1 MEESKGR
8 LSLVIMRTMLQK
20 VREAQRRELII
31 RLEYS
36 RPTSSRGISLINGH
50 GTNFWRCGPRTGDRT
65 FRVTFLQVWFITA
78 RNFYV
83 RMRIISFLIMVYP
96 FGGVEVWDI
105 IVHLAR
111 VREKER
117 ERKGQQRAGVP
128 IMRVEGN
135 LLRVTS
141 KLVHLDGF
149 PIAELLLRTRIEV

>member
-20 VREAQRRELII
+20 VRGAQRRELII

-78 RNFYV
+78 RDFYV

-117 ERKGQQRAGVP
+117 ERERGNKEQGYRLCESRATFFVLRRNWFTWTGSQ
-128 IMRVEGN
+128 
-135 LLRVTS
+135 LLSSYYER
-141 KLVHLDGF
+141 G
-149 PIAELLLRTRIEV
+149 

>member
-1 MEESKGR
+1 
-8 LSLVIMRTMLQK
+8 MLQK
-20 VREAQRRELII
+20 VRDAQRRELIS

-65 FRVTFLQVWFITA
+65 FRVTFLQAWFIIA
-78 RNFYV
+78 RDFYV
-83 RMRIISFLIMVYP
+83 RMRIISFVIMVYP
-96 FGGVEVWDI
+96 FAGVEGY
-105 IVHLAR
+105 HRAPCQSE
-111 VREKER
+111 RERKR

-149 PIAELLLRTRIEV
+149 PIAELLLRIRIEAFHVR